1 MCRWIAYLGEP
12 TTPDKFLFETE
23 YCLVAQSQAARKSA
37 ATVNGDGFGLGWYE
51 REKTPGV
58 FRDVLPMWGDENLHS
73 IAQQIRP
80 STFMAHVRAAT
91 DTATIR
97 LNCHPFT
104 YAHFLFMHNG
114 QIGGYPRVR
123 RQLERRLEDR
133 FYGSR
138 QGSTDSE
145 LIFLLLLQIG
155 ADRDFVGAVQALID
169 EVETIQSNA
178 GEEEPFRFTAA
189 FTDGERLHAIRYSS
203 DDLPPTLFYRHL
215 EQGSLVVSEP
225 LDDQVQ
231 QWISLPR
238 NHTLVVEHGKEPKS
252 HPLPT

>member
-12 TTPDKFLFETE
+12 ATPDRFLSETE
-23 YCLVAQSQAARKSA
+23 YCLVAQSQAARKSV

-51 REKTPGV
+51 RETTPGV
-58 FRDVLPMWGDENLHS
+58 FRDVLPMWGDENLRS

-104 YAHFLFMHNG
+104 YAQFLFMHNG

-123 RQLERRLEDR
+123 RQLEHRLDDR
-133 FYGSR
+133 FYASR

-145 LIFLLLLQIG
+145 LIFLLLLQLG
-155 ADRDFVGAVQALID
+155 AESDFAGAAQAIIH
-169 EVETIQSNA
+169 EVETIQSNVD
-178 GEEEPFRFTAA
+178 EEDPFRFTAA
-189 FTDGERLHAIRYSS
+189 FTDGQQLHAIRYSS
-203 DDLPPTLFYRHL
+203 DEHPPTLFYRHS
-215 EQGSLVVSEP
+215 ETGSVVVSEP
-225 LDDQVQ
+225 LDDQEQ
-231 QWISLPR
+231 RWTILPA
-238 NHTLVVEHGKEPKS
+238 NHTLIVERGAQPVATALS
-252 HPLPT
+252 N